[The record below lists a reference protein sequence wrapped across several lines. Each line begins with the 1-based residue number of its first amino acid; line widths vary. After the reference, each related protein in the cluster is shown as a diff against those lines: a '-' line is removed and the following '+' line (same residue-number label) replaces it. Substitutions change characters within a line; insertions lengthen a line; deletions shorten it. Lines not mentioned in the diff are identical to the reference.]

1 MAKPAVRIFRTYWR
15 LYGGFSAL
23 FGSPYLYV
31 GLALTGLLAP
41 FWLEVDEKGGRL
53 WAQTAIDTVPS
64 MLGFSMG
71 GMAIMLAFSN
81 ASIFGAI
88 TQKGS
93 PTSYFVTVVANFYH
107 FILVQTLAILS
118 ALACM
123 AYPNDFTSAVGF
135 FVFSYA
141 ILVGI
146 ATAGQ
151 LLGTAQIFN
160 ASASLPVSKEPQ
172 PDSDEQ

>member
-1 MAKPAVRIFRTYWR
+1 M
-15 LYGGFSAL
+15 L
-23 FGSPYLYV
+23 F
-31 GLALTGLLAP
+31 P
-41 FWLEVDEKGGRL
+41 FWRSVNNEGQRL

-81 ASIFGAI
+81 ASIFRAI
-88 TQKGS
+88 TQSGS

-107 FILVQTLAILS
+107 FILVQTLAIIL
-118 ALACM
+118 ALLCM
-123 AYPNDFTSAVGF
+123 AYPNDGTSVVGF
-135 FVFSYA
+135 LSFTYA
-141 ILVGI
+141 ILVGL

-160 ASASLPVSKEPQ
+160 ASGSLPERDDPSKP
-172 PDSDEQ
+172 SDDN